1 MTVRSALVRLSP
13 LAAAVAVGLTL
24 SACSGSGLVAQRT
37 QGYVLPADAVA
48 QIRPGSSQDFVR
60 VVLGSPQTTSTF
72 GGETAWYY
80 VETKVNQTAFGL
92 TSVEERTVL
101 AVYFGADRRVTDR
114 ALYSLEDGR
123 VFAIEQRRTGSFGE
137 DRNFLQTLLA
147 SAL

>member
-13 LAAAVAVGLTL
+13 LAAAVALGLTL

-37 QGYVLPADAVA
+37 QGYVLPEDAIA
-48 QIRPGSSQDFVR
+48 QIRPGASQDLVR

-72 GGETAWYY
+72 SGETAWYY

-92 TSVEERTVL
+92 TSVQERTVL
-101 AVYFGADRRVTDR
+101 AVYFGSDRRVTDR
-114 ALYSLEDGR
+114 ALYTLEDGR

-137 DRNFLQTLLA
+137 DRTFLQTLLA

>member
-1 MTVRSALVRLSP
+1 MSLRFALVRLSP
-13 LAAAVAVGLTL
+13 VAAAIAVGLTL
-24 SACSGSGLVAQRT
+24 SACSGTGLVAQRT
-37 QGYVLPADAVA
+37 QGYVLPDDAIA

-60 VVLGSPQTTSTF
+60 IVLGSPQTTSTF

-92 TSVEERTVL
+92 TTVRERTVL

-123 VFAIEQRRTGSFGE
+123 AFAIEQRRTGSYGE
-137 DRNFLQTLLA
+137 DRSFVESLLA
-147 SAL
+147 SI

>member
-24 SACSGSGLVAQRT
+24 SACSGPGLVAQRT
-37 QGYVLPADAVA
+37 QGYVLPADAIT

-92 TSVEERTVL
+92 TSVQERTVL